1 MNTFPIAAIVVR
13 NAAERAINSARPN
26 APVVPEPE
34 RRIRESRFS
43 ITRRVIAGA
52 LHRAGDVV
60 APPACSSVA

>member
-26 APVVPEPE
+26 APVVSEPE
-34 RRIRESRFS
+34 RPTREPRFGNS
-43 ITRRVIAGA
+43 RRVLAGA

-60 APPACSSVA
+60 APPACGSVA